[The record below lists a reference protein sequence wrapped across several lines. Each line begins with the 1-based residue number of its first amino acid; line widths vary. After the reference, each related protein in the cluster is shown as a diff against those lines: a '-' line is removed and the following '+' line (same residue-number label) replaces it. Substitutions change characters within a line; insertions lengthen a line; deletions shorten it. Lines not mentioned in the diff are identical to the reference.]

1 MIKKGIKL
9 DITSWEND
17 GDHYNTKSFTG
28 LDLDEAKFMIDVL
41 QLFSSSNKQGFGNAH
56 EDDDITDEVVN
67 AVTKVVMAHKSNHAL
82 CPDFLV
88 KMGFDKEVEM
98 DAIREFAYEAMGC
111 SEYYQFRVYESH
123 KAHMIPEDIQ
133 EIKI

>member
-28 LDLDEAKFMIDVL
+28 LDLDEAKFMIDML
-41 QLFSSSNKQGFGNAH
+41 QLFSSSNKKGFGNAN
-56 EDDDITDEVVN
+56 EDDDITDEVVA
-67 AVTKVVMAHKSNHAL
+67 AVTKVVMAHKRNHAL

-88 KMGFDKEVEM
+88 KMGFDKEVEI

-111 SEYYQFRVYESH
+111 SEHYQFRVYESY
-123 KAHMIPEDIQ
+123 KAHVIPEDIQ